1 MNGERGR
8 VLIVG
13 SSAIFADNW
22 LEKEENYQ
30 LCNVLFRFL
39 LHQDVSFD
47 PSMGRSDFEENKCV
61 PDIASLSNLVKQ
73 CLQENNPLTQDYKSL
88 L

>member
-1 MNGERGR
+1 MNSERGH
-8 VLIVG
+8 VLVVG
-13 SSAIFADNW
+13 SPSIFADNW
-22 LEKEENYQ
+22 LEKEGNSQ

-39 LHQDVSFD
+39 LHQNRSFD
-47 PSMGRSDFEENKCV
+47 PSMGSSDFEENKCV

-73 CLQENNPLTQDYKSL
+73 CLQVSDPLTQDYKSL